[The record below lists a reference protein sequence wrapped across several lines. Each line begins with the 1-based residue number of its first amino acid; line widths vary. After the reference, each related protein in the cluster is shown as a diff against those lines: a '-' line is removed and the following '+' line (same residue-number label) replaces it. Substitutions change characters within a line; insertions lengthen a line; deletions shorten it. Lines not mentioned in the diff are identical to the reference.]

1 MKVRTDY
8 VSNSSSSSFI
18 VVGNRM
24 DNVSLDDLEALNPEE
39 SIFLVLGGYGNDG
52 DYIFELTPELLMD
65 CDMRHIDFNSPKL
78 TKVKGRYVVGEGGY
92 VSSAKGSTS
101 TDDFD
106 ALTPAMEAGSAKSVN
121 IVLMGHF
128 AKHTDIPKEKW
139 IAALQKVVKPQFID
153 MNLKA
158 FDLGYNG

>member
-1 MKVRTDY
+1 MKMRTDY

-24 DNVSLDDLEALNPEE
+24 DNVSLDDLETLNPEE

-65 CDMRHIDFNSPKL
+65 CDMRHIDFNSPRL

-106 ALTPAMEAGSAKSVN
+106 ALTSEAMKKDGVSLDGMRMYRFNKDWDTPSASSE
-121 IVLMGHF
+121 M
-128 AKHTDIPKEKW
+128 
-139 IAALQKVVKPQFID
+139 ID
-153 MNLKA
+153 NLKY
-158 FDLGYNG
+158 FTETGF

>member
-18 VVGNRM
+18 VVGNRI
-24 DNVSLDDLEALNPEE
+24 DQVSLDDLESLNPEE
-39 SIFLVLGGYGNDG
+39 SIFLVLKGYGNDG

-65 CDMRHIDFNSPKL
+65 CDMRHIDFNSPRL

-106 ALTPAMEAGSAKSVN
+106 VPTIEAMRKDGVPLDGMRMYRFNKDWDTPSASS
-121 IVLMGHF
+121 
-128 AKHTDIPKEKW
+128 DI
-139 IAALQKVVKPQFID
+139 ID
-153 MNLKA
+153 NLKH
-158 FDLGYNG
+158 FTRTGF